1 MNEMNPFTPKDNDQG
16 HGESNVFLDLNK
28 PDEATGVPSVAPGFG
43 TESAQGGGF
52 SGKSAE
58 NSKFNGQ
65 VLLAGIVFTIGVGSI
80 YAMRYIGMQA
90 GIKESVTMVEYTAST
105 TTPDFVKRF
114 DKVMEDLEEVSVSV
128 RFDDETQLP
137 QTPFTLASIEEQEEF
152 EYQPTDTPED
162 PSIYQARLAR
172 ERALREQAQRD
183 ALISEYEYVAGNLKL
198 QSVIGGSRPVAR
210 ISGEPVGIGMM
221 VADMF
226 EVTSIKGSTVTLEV
240 DGLKFELSLG
250 STAVRVD

>member
-28 PDEATGVPSVAPGFG
+28 PDEATGVPSVAAGFG
-43 TESAQGGGF
+43 SESAQGGGF
-52 SGKSAE
+52 AARAAE

-114 DKVMEDLEEVSVSV
+114 DTVMENLNEVSVSV
-128 RFDDETQLP
+128 RFEDQSQLP
-137 QTPFTLASIEEQEEF
+137 QTPFTLASIEDPAET
-152 EYQPTDTPED
+152 EYQPTTTPID
-162 PSIYQARLAR
+162 PSVQQERLAR
-172 ERALREQAQRD
+172 ERAQRAKAQRE
-183 ALISEYEYVAGNLKL
+183 ARIQEYEYVAGNLQL
-198 QSVIGGSRPVAR
+198 QSVIGGTRPVAR
-210 ISGEPVGIGMM
+210 ISGEPVGIGMT
-221 VADMF
+221 VADLF
-226 EVTSIKGSTVTLEV
+226 KVTSIKGSPVTLEV
-240 DGLKFELSLG
+240 DGIKLELSLG
-250 STAVRVD
+250 SPAVRVD